1 MVRCPVQHHASLR
14 SLMMNAASFSLDHL
28 AESLLDTVPMGV
40 IFCDRDTIIRF
51 VNETYARYLGVS
63 KAEALGR
70 LMTDLIPDSRA
81 GIVMQNGVAEMGE
94 QCCVGQG
101 KGKRTLI
108 VNRIPVRDET
118 GAVVGM
124 LSQSIFGNP
133 EELKSLSDKIE
144 RLGQKVSLYK
154 TRMNT
159 ALAARYTLD
168 SILGQSADLRA
179 AKQHLLRYART
190 EAPVLLLGATGT
202 GKELFANALHHASP
216 RSSGPFVGIN
226 CAAIPN
232 DLFESELFGYLP
244 GSFTGAQR
252 EGRIGKIELSHQGT
266 LFLDEIGDLPL
277 TAQVKLLRVLEDKL
291 VHRLGAST
299 PTHVDFRLVAAT
311 NRDLQAMMQDGLFR
325 EELYYRMAGLAIRI
339 PPLRERTEDIPMLVA
354 HQLSCMNTQV
364 SGCADA
370 AMDALMRYSWPG
382 NVRELAGV
390 VGRAA
395 SLCQGKVIELGD
407 LPPEIVLGA
416 ARSQPSQPMNH
427 KTLLADVQ
435 SNSEQRLIM
444 AALRENK
451 WNMARTAKA
460 LGISRATLYEKTR
473 KHGISRA

>member
-1 MVRCPVQHHASLR
+1 
-14 SLMMNAASFSLDHL
+14 MMNATAFYLDNL
-28 AESLLDTVPMGV
+28 AESILDTMPMGV
-40 IFCDRDTIIRF
+40 IFCDRDCIIRF
-51 VNETYARYLGVS
+51 VNETYARYLGIV
-63 KAEALGR
+63 KNQALGR
-70 LMTDLIPDSRA
+70 HITELIPDSRA
-81 GIVMQNGVAEMGE
+81 AVVMQNGVAEMGE
-94 QCCVGQG
+94 QCSIGQG
-101 KGKRTLI
+101 RARRTLI
-108 VNRIPVRDET
+108 VNRIPVRAAD

-133 EELKSLSDKIE
+133 EELKCLSEKIE
-144 RLGQKVSLYK
+144 RLDQKVSLYK

-159 ALAARYTLD
+159 ALAARYNME
-168 SILGQSADLRA
+168 SILGQSAALRG

-202 GKELFANALHHASP
+202 GKELFANALHHASA
-216 RSSGPFVGIN
+216 RASGPFVGIN

-244 GSFTGAQR
+244 GAFTGAQR
-252 EGRIGKIELSHQGT
+252 EGRIGKIELAHKGT

-291 VHRLGAST
+291 VHRLGANS
-299 PTHVDFRLVAAT
+299 PTRVDFRLVAAT
-311 NRDLQAMMQDGLFR
+311 NRDLQSMMRDGLFR
-325 EELYYRMAGLAIRI
+325 EELYYRMAGLSIRI

-382 NVRELAGV
+382 NVRELAGMIS
-390 VGRAA
+390 RAA
-395 SLCQGKVIELGD
+395 SLCMGKCIELSD
-407 LPPEIVLGA
+407 LPPEIVAGV
-416 ARSQPSQPMNH
+416 ARSQSSQPLHH
-427 KTLLADVQ
+427 KPLLADVQ
-435 SNSEQRLIM
+435 SNNEQRLIL
-444 AALRENK
+444 AALRENT

-473 KHGISRA
+473 KHGIVRS

>member
-1 MVRCPVQHHASLR
+1 MSAG
-14 SLMMNAASFSLDHL
+14 SFSLENL
-28 AESLLDTVPMGV
+28 AESILDSVPMGV
-40 IFCDRDTIIRF
+40 IFCDRDCVIRF

-63 KAEALGR
+63 KGEAVGR
-70 LMTDLIPDSRA
+70 PITDLIPDSRA
-81 GIVMQNGVAEMGE
+81 SIVMQNCLAEMGE
-94 QCCVGQG
+94 HCCVGQG

-108 VNRIPVRDET
+108 VNRIPVRDRA

-133 EELKSLSDKIE
+133 LELKTLSEKIE
-144 RLGQKVSLYK
+144 RLDQKVSLYK

-159 ALAARYTLD
+159 ALAARYTVD
-168 SILGQSADLRA
+168 NILGQSAALRA

-202 GKELFANALHHASP
+202 GKELFANALHHASA
-216 RSSGPFVGIN
+216 RASGPFVGIN

-232 DLFESELFGYLP
+232 DLFESELFGYMP

-252 EGRIGKIELSHQGT
+252 EGRIGKIELAHKGT

-291 VHRLGAST
+291 VYRLGAGS

-364 SGCADA
+364 SHCSNA
-370 AMDALMRYSWPG
+370 AMDALMRYAWPG

-390 VGRAA
+390 MGRAA
-395 SLCQGKVIELGD
+395 SLCLGKTVELGD
-407 LPPEIVLGA
+407 LPPEIATASGH
-416 ARSQPSQPMNH
+416 SPQPSNH
-427 KTLLADVQ
+427 KTLLADIQ

-451 WNMARTAKA
+451 WNMARTARA

-473 KHGISRA
+473 KHGITRA

>member
-1 MVRCPVQHHASLR
+1 
-14 SLMMNAASFSLDHL
+14 MNASSFSLESI
-28 AESLLDTVPMGV
+28 AESILDTVPMGV
-40 IFCDRDTIIRF
+40 IFCDRECIIRF
-51 VNETYARYLGVS
+51 VNQTYASYLGVS
-63 KAEALGR
+63 KDEALGR
-70 LMTDLIPDSRA
+70 TMTELIPDSRA
-81 GIVMQNGVAEMGE
+81 GVVMENGVAEMGE

-101 KGKRTLI
+101 KAKRTLI
-108 VNRIPVRDET
+108 VNRIPVCDAA
-118 GAVVGM
+118 GQVVGM

-133 EELKSLSDKIE
+133 EELKSLSDKID

-159 ALAARYTLD
+159 ALSARYTVE
-168 SILGQSADLRA
+168 SILGQSAALRG

-202 GKELFANALHHASP
+202 GKELFANALHQASQ
-216 RSSGPFVGIN
+216 RAHGPFVGIN

-244 GSFTGAQR
+244 GSFTGATR
-252 EGRIGKIELSHQGT
+252 EGRIGKIELAHKGT

-291 VHRLGAST
+291 VHRLGSHA
-299 PTHVDFRLVAAT
+299 PTSVDFRLVAAT

-354 HQLSCMNTQV
+354 HQLTCTNTQV
-364 SGCADA
+364 SGCSDA
-370 AMDALMRYSWPG
+370 AMDALMRYGWPG

-390 VGRAA
+390 IGRAA
-395 SLCQGKVIELGD
+395 SLCQGKIIELGD
-407 LPPEIVLGA
+407 LPPEVAAGA
-416 ARSQPSQPMNH
+416 TRCQPAPAMNH
-427 KTLLADVQ
+427 KALLANVQ
-435 SNSEQRLIM
+435 SNNEQRLIL
-444 AALRENK
+444 AALRENE
-451 WNMARTAKA
+451 WNMARTARA

-473 KHGISRA
+473 KHGITRA

>member
-1 MVRCPVQHHASLR
+1 
-14 SLMMNAASFSLDHL
+14 MNAARFSLDDL
-28 AESLLDTVPMGV
+28 AEFILDTVPMGV
-40 IFCDRDTIIRF
+40 IFCDRECVVRF

-63 KAEALGR
+63 KEEAMGKV
-70 LMTDLIPDSRA
+70 MTDLIPDSRA
-81 GIVMQNGVAEMGE
+81 GIVMESGVAEMGE

-108 VNRIPVRDET
+108 VNRIPVRDES
-118 GAVVGM
+118 GLVVGM

-133 EELKSLSDKIE
+133 AELKSLSDKID

-159 ALAARYTLD
+159 ALSARYTVD
-168 SILGQSADLRA
+168 SILGQSAALRG

-202 GKELFANALHHASP
+202 GKELFANALHHASQ
-216 RSSGPFVGIN
+216 RTSGPFVGIN

-244 GSFTGAQR
+244 GSFTGATR
-252 EGRIGKIELSHQGT
+252 EGRIGKIELAHKGT

-291 VHRLGAST
+291 VHRLGSHAPT
-299 PTHVDFRLVAAT
+299 PVDFRLVAAT

-354 HQLSCMNTQV
+354 HQLSCTNTQV
-364 SGCADA
+364 SGCSDA
-370 AMDALMRYSWPG
+370 AMDALMRYAWPG

-407 LPPEIVLGA
+407 LPPEVAAGA
-416 ARSQPSQPMNH
+416 ARSQSSQPASHNA
-427 KTLLADVQ
+427 LLANVQ
-435 SNSEQRLIM
+435 SNNEQRLIL

-473 KHGISRA
+473 KHGITRV

>member
-1 MVRCPVQHHASLR
+1 
-14 SLMMNAASFSLDHL
+14 MNAESFSLENL
-28 AESLLDTVPMGV
+28 AESILDSVPMGV
-40 IFCDRDTIIRF
+40 IFCDRDCIIRF
-51 VNETYARYLGVS
+51 MNETYARYLGIS
-63 KAEALGR
+63 KSDAVGR
-70 LMTDLIPDSRA
+70 PITDLIPDSRA
-81 GIVMQNGVAEMGE
+81 SIVMKNGLAEMGE
-94 QCCVGQG
+94 HCSVGQG
-101 KGKRTLI
+101 QGKRTLI
-108 VNRIPVRDET
+108 VNRIPVCDEAGT
-118 GAVVGM
+118 VVGM

-133 EELKSLSDKIE
+133 SELKSLSEKIE
-144 RLGQKVSLYK
+144 RLDQKVSLYK

-159 ALAARYTLD
+159 ALAARYTVD
-168 SILGQSADLRA
+168 SILGQSAALRA
-179 AKQHLLRYART
+179 AKQHLLRYAKT

-202 GKELFANALHHASP
+202 GKELFANALHHASA

-232 DLFESELFGYLP
+232 DLFESELFGYMP

-252 EGRIGKIELSHQGT
+252 EGRIGKIELAHKGT

-291 VHRLGAST
+291 VHRLGASS

-325 EELYYRMAGLAIRI
+325 EELFYRMAGLAIRI

-354 HQLSCMNTQV
+354 HQLSCMNTQA
-364 SGCADA
+364 SNCSDA
-370 AMDALMRYSWPG
+370 AMDALMRYAWPG

-395 SLCQGKVIELGD
+395 SLCLGKTVELGD
-407 LPPEIVLGA
+407 LPPEIA
-416 ARSQPSQPMNH
+416 AASGHSPQPITH
-427 KTLLADVQ
+427 KALLADIQ
-435 SNSEQRLIM
+435 SNSEQRLIV

-451 WNMARTAKA
+451 GNMARTARA
-460 LGISRATLYEKTR
+460 LGISRATLYEKAR

>member
-1 MVRCPVQHHASLR
+1 
-14 SLMMNAASFSLDHL
+14 MNASSFSL
-28 AESLLDTVPMGV
+28 ESITESILDSVPMGV
-40 IFCDRDTIIRF
+40 IFCDRNCVIRF
-51 VNETYARYLGVS
+51 VNQTYASYLGVD
-63 KAEALGR
+63 KDDALGR
-70 LMTDLIPDSRA
+70 TMTELIPDSRA
-81 GIVMQNGVAEMGE
+81 GIVMESGVAEMGE
-94 QCCVGQG
+94 QCCVGKG
-101 KGKRTLI
+101 KGKRILI
-108 VNRIPVRDET
+108 VNRIPVRDAT
-118 GAVVGM
+118 GKVVGM

-133 EELKSLSDKIE
+133 SELKSLSEKIE
-144 RLGQKVSLYK
+144 RLDQKVSLYK

-159 ALAARYTLD
+159 ALAARYTVD
-168 SILGQSADLRA
+168 SILGQSAALRA

-202 GKELFANALHHASP
+202 GKELFANALHHASA

-232 DLFESELFGYLP
+232 DLFESELFGYMP

-252 EGRIGKIELSHQGT
+252 EGRIGKIELAHKGT

-291 VHRLGAST
+291 VHRLGSSS

-339 PPLRERTEDIPMLVA
+339 PLLRERTEDIPMLVA

-364 SGCADA
+364 SNCSEA
-370 AMDALMRYSWPG
+370 AMDALMRYAWPG

-395 SLCQGKVIELGD
+395 SLCLGKTVELGD
-407 LPPEIVLGA
+407 LPPEIA
-416 ARSQPSQPMNH
+416 AASGHSPPPINH
-427 KTLLADVQ
+427 KTLLANVQ

-460 LGISRATLYEKTR
+460 LGISRAPLYEKTR

>member
-1 MVRCPVQHHASLR
+1 MS
-14 SLMMNAASFSLDHL
+14 AASFSLQNL
-28 AESLLDTVPMGV
+28 AESILDSMPMGV
-40 IFCDRDTIIRF
+40 IFCDRDCVIRF
-51 VNETYARYLGVS
+51 VNETYARYLGVD
-63 KAEALGR
+63 KNEAVGR
-70 LMTDLIPDSRA
+70 VMTELIPDSRA
-81 GIVMQNGVAEMGE
+81 SIVMQRGVAEMGE

-108 VNRIPVRDET
+108 VNRIPVRDEA
-118 GAVVGM
+118 GNVVGM

-133 EELKSLSDKIE
+133 SELKCLSDKID

-168 SILGQSADLRA
+168 NILGQSAALRSS
-179 AKQHLLRYART
+179 KQHLLRYART

-202 GKELFANALHHASP
+202 GKELFANALHHASQ

-252 EGRIGKIELSHQGT
+252 EGRIGKIELAHRGT

-291 VHRLGAST
+291 VHRLGSSSPT
-299 PTHVDFRLVAAT
+299 PVDFRLVAAT
-311 NRDLQAMMQDGLFR
+311 NRDLKTMMQEGLFR

-339 PPLRERTEDIPMLVA
+339 PPLCERTEDIPMLVA

-364 SGCADA
+364 SACSDA

-395 SLCQGKVIELGD
+395 SLCQGKTVELGD
-407 LPPEIVLGA
+407 LPPEIVA
-416 ARSQPSQPMNH
+416 TTRSPAPLPLNH
-427 KTLLADVQ
+427 KALLADVQ
-435 SNSEQRLIM
+435 SNNEQRLIL

-451 WNMARTAKA
+451 WNMARTARA

-473 KHGISRA
+473 KHGITRA

>member
-1 MVRCPVQHHASLR
+1 
-14 SLMMNAASFSLDHL
+14 MNAESFSLENL
-28 AESLLDTVPMGV
+28 AESILDSVPMGV
-40 IFCDRDTIIRF
+40 IFCDRDCLIRF
-51 VNETYARYLGVS
+51 VNETYAHYLGIS
-63 KAEALGR
+63 KSEALGR
-70 LMTDLIPDSRA
+70 LITDLIPDSRA
-81 GIVMQNGVAEMGE
+81 SIVMQNGLAEMGE
-94 QCCVGQG
+94 QCCVGKG

-108 VNRIPVRDET
+108 VNRIPVCNEA
-118 GAVVGM
+118 GEVVGM

-133 EELKSLSDKIE
+133 SELKTLSEKIE
-144 RLGQKVSLYK
+144 RLDQKVSLYK

-159 ALAARYTLD
+159 ALSARYTVD
-168 SILGQSADLRA
+168 SILGQSAALRA

-202 GKELFANALHHASP
+202 GKELFANALHHASA

-232 DLFESELFGYLP
+232 DLFESELFGYMP

-252 EGRIGKIELSHQGT
+252 EGRIGKIELAHKGT

-291 VHRLGAST
+291 VHRLGASS

-311 NRDLQAMMQDGLFR
+311 NRNLQAMMQDGLFR

-339 PPLRERTEDIPMLVA
+339 PPLRERTEDIPMLVS

-364 SGCADA
+364 SNCSDA
-370 AMDALMRYSWPG
+370 AMDALMRYVWPG

-390 VGRAA
+390 VSRAA
-395 SLCQGKVIELGD
+395 SLCLGKTVELGD
-407 LPPEIVLGA
+407 LPPEIA
-416 ARSQPSQPMNH
+416 AAGSHTPQPMHH
-427 KTLLADVQ
+427 KALLTDIQ
-435 SNSEQRLIM
+435 SNSEQRLIV